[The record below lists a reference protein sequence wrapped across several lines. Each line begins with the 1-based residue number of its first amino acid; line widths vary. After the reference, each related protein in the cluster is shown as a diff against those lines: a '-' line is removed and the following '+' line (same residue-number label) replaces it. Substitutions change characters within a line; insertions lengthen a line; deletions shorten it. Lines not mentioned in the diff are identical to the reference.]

1 MPAVIRRARALG
13 GSLQALAA
21 VAALAALAGGAT
33 TGCAKKASQRQCDQ
47 LLDRFA
53 ELVVKE
59 QLADAGAAEIAKER
73 ERERGE
79 AQADPT
85 FTNCTSEVQVSEAD
99 CAMKASTSEGMIKCL
114 E

>member
-1 MPAVIRRARALG
+1 MHALIRRARVLG
-13 GSLQALAA
+13 GSLLALAA
-21 VAALAALAGGAT
+21 VVAPGASA
-33 TGCAKKASQRQCDQ
+33 TGCAKKASQQQCDQ

-59 QLADAGAAEIAKER
+59 QFADAGPAEIAKER

-79 AQADPT
+79 AKADPS
-85 FTNCTSEVQVSEAD
+85 FTNCTSEVQPSEAD
-99 CAMKASTSEGMIKCL
+99 CAMKASSSEGMIKCL